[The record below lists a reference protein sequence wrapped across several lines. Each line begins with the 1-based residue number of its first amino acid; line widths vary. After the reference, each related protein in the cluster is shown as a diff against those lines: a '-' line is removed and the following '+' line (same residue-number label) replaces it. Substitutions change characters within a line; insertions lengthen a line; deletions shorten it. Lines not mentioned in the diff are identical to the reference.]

1 MKEGEPRIRLRWWV
15 FLLCGLLIGGTVVPA
30 AIFLSG
36 PRTGIYT
43 GGQVMMS
50 GTAREEPLM
59 EKGTTAPDGM
69 GTGGERLV
77 VKRKTLRLEVKDAGA
92 AYTAAEKIAAK
103 NGGFI
108 ISASLSSPDKE
119 PVHPLKA
126 ASEAARGPLSG
137 TIVLK
142 IPVERYAAAVK
153 ELKGLGKLRS
163 EEETSEEVTEQ
174 HIDLTARLRN
184 LKRQEERY
192 LEILASATKVEE
204 MLKVEEQLV
213 RIRGEIESLQAQVEY
228 LEKSAAMA
236 TITLELFE
244 PTSVATPLIE
254 WGLRDAFKTAL
265 RGFVAVINFFIIAIG
280 TLLPLAIAGLLVWLV
295 VSTRRKRPE

>member
-1 MKEGEPRIRLRWWV
+1 MGEGEPRIRLRWWV

-36 PRTGIYT
+36 LRTDVYT
-43 GGQVMMS
+43 REQAVISEAGREKTLVAK
-50 GTAREEPLM
+50 GTAV
-59 EKGTTAPDGM
+59 PDGM
-69 GTGGERLV
+69 GPGGERLV
-77 VKRKTLRLEVKDAGA
+77 VRRKTLRLEVKDAGA
-92 AYTAAEKIAAK
+92 AYAAAERIAAK

-108 ISASLSSPDKE
+108 VNASLFSPDRE

-126 ASEAARGPLSG
+126 APEAAPGPFSG

-142 IPVERYAAAVK
+142 IPVKQYAAALR

-192 LEILASATKVEE
+192 LEILKSATKVEE
-204 MLKVEEQLV
+204 MLKVEEQLG

-244 PTSVATPLIE
+244 PTAVTAPLIE
-254 WGLRDAFKTAL
+254 WGLKDALKIAL

-280 TLLPLAIAGLLVWLV
+280 TLLPLAITGLLVWLA
-295 VSTRRKRPE
+295 VSARRKRPE

>member
-1 MKEGEPRIRLRWWV
+1 MGEVEPRVRFRWWV
-15 FLLCGLLIGGTVVPA
+15 FLLIGLLIGGIVVPA

-36 PRTGIYT
+36 PRPGVYT
-43 GGQVMMS
+43 GGQAVMS
-50 GTAREEPLM
+50 EAAKEEPLM
-59 EKGTTAPDGM
+59 AKGTTAPGGM

-77 VKRKTLRLEVKDAGA
+77 VRRKTLRLEVKDAGA
-92 AYTAAEKIAAK
+92 AYAAVEKIADK

-108 ISASLSSPDKE
+108 ISASLSSPDGG
-119 PVHPLKA
+119 PVYPLKA
-126 ASEAARGPLSG
+126 APEAVRGPLSG

-142 IPVERYAAAVK
+142 VPVQRYGAAIK

-163 EEETSEEVTEQ
+163 EEETAEEVTER
-174 HIDLTARLRN
+174 HIDLNARLRN

-192 LEILASATKVEE
+192 LEILDSAVKVEE

-236 TITLELFE
+236 TITLELSE
-244 PTSVATPLIE
+244 PASVAMPLIE
-254 WGLRDAFKTAL
+254 WGLGDAFKTAL
-265 RGFVAVINFFIIAIG
+265 RGFVAVVNFFIIAAG
-280 TLLPLAIAGLLVWLV
+280 TLLPLAIGGLLVWLV
-295 VSTRRKRPE
+295 VTARRKRRE